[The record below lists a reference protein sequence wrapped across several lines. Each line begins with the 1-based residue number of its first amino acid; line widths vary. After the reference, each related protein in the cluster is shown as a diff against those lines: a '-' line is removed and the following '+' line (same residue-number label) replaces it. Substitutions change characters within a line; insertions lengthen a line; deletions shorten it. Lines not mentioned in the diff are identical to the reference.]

1 MVTWPEYADPCPQ
14 ATHNGGSGASSSSR
28 RGSSRSNRSLPLLAS
43 STARCSWG
51 RSSRHWG
58 GGGDAVQAREVDAL
72 VREDGAGDRVQSMTE
87 AGALEDVA
95 PTVLT
100 EAREVD
106 VPVPGGLNVDL
117 EDVPLGAAADVEGIA
132 T

>member
-1 MVTWPEYADPCPQ
+1 M
-14 ATHNGGSGASSSSR
+14 
-28 RGSSRSNRSLPLLAS
+28 
-43 STARCSWG
+43 
-51 RSSRHWG
+51 G